1 MDALKQ
7 LKKELKTVVD
17 LYGVVNLMHWDMET
31 YMPKGSG
38 SARAAQIALLT
49 SLAHERFIG
58 DGIKGPLGELI
69 NLDSGVIKNGIDSE
83 SKKLVTEIWKD
94 FHRAA
99 ALPKEFVKEMSG
111 AASLGQQAWI
121 EARKNN
127 DWNQFAP
134 HLENIITLKQ
144 REIQYIGTKTTPYD
158 TLLDAF
164 EPEMTTADVNEL
176 FNSMKS
182 DLITMVQ
189 KISKSG
195 VDTHEHILF
204 QHYDVDK
211 QWSFTEQVLR
221 DMGFDFN
228 CGRQDKS
235 THPFTINF
243 HPTDVRITTRVDENN
258 FMYCLSSSIHEG
270 GHALYEQ
277 GMDPRW
283 YGTPFC
289 EAISYGIHE
298 SQSRL
303 WENLVGLS
311 KPFWEYYFPK
321 LQKIFPENLS
331 LISADEFYLAVN
343 TIKPGLIRTEADE
356 ITYNLHIMLRFE
368 IEQLIINEGLEVNEL
383 PVLWNKKMEE
393 YFDIIPETDT
403 NGVLQDVH
411 WSQGSFGY
419 FPTYALGNLYNIIMY
434 TKANEDLPNMKN
446 DIREGNFLF
455 LRNWL
460 KDNIHEVGRRQTAKE
475 IIKTISGKNLSAKPF
490 IDYLKNKYNEIYT
503 L

>member
-1 MDALKQ
+1 MDALIQ

-17 LYGVVNLMHWDMET
+17 IYGAVNLMHWDMET

-69 NLDSGVIKNGIDSE
+69 DLDSGAIKNGIDSE
-83 SKKLVTEIWKD
+83 SEKLVTEIWRD

-99 ALPKEFVKEMSG
+99 ALPKEFVKEMSS

-121 EARKNN
+121 EARKKN

-134 HLENIITLKQ
+134 HLENLITLKQ
-144 REIQYIGTKTTPYD
+144 REIQYIGIKETPYD

-164 EPEMTTADVNEL
+164 EPEMTTSDVNVL
-176 FNSMKS
+176 FNSMKP
-182 DLITMVQ
+182 DLVDMVQ

-195 VDTHEHILF
+195 IDTHEHILF
-204 QHYDVDK
+204 QHYDAEK

-243 HPTDVRITTRVDENN
+243 HPTDVRITTRIDDNN

-277 GMDPRW
+277 GMDQRW

-311 KPFWEYYFPK
+311 KAFWEYYFPK

-331 LISADEFYLAVN
+331 LISVDEFYLAVN

-368 IEQLIINEGLEVNEL
+368 IEQLIINEGLEVKEL
-383 PVLWNKKMEE
+383 PAIWNKKMEE
-393 YFDIIPETDT
+393 YFDIIPDTDT

-434 TKANEDLPNMKN
+434 NKANEDLPNMKN
-446 DIREGNFLF
+446 DISVGKFLP

-460 KDNIHEVGRRQTAKE
+460 KDNIHGVGRRQTAKE
-475 IIKTISGKNLSAKPF
+475 MIKSISGKDLSAKPF
-490 IDYLKNKYNEIYT
+490 INYLKNKYSEIYT